1 MLRGYLERLA
11 FGRPVS
17 AESLPSIPGRPLT
30 FSQSDG
36 SPSMVIG
43 GSVFPMAAGLCR
55 VLIAEQR
62 ALELGT
68 GPPTLELGAGTGAVG
83 IFAAALGARA
93 LLTDKSIARAAAQP
107 VSYSADGG
115 LDVLE
120 GESDVLLDLLRH
132 NADANQASADHPI
145 RVEPLDW
152 MQREHV
158 AATLAASEAGAG
170 FALVLGSD
178 ITYERDVHDGL
189 AAAIASLL
197 RPPDVQRRQAG
208 GLALIAHETRASY
221 SAAEDVQMQSFVAK
235 AQAHGLHVKLSDLNV
250 QSGSIGTL
258 LRLSHA
264 ASAA

>member
-1 MLRGYLERLA
+1 VRSGAVRRFLGA
-11 FGRPVS
+11 S
-17 AESLPSIPGRPLT
+17 A
-30 FSQSDG
+30 DVVG
-36 SPSMVIG
+36 SPS
-43 GSVFPMAAGLCR
+43 SNPSTLAD
-55 VLIAEQR
+55 EQ
-62 ALELGT
+62 
-68 GPPTLELGAGTGAVG
+68 
-83 IFAAALGARA
+83 
-93 LLTDKSIARAAAQP
+93 

-120 GESDVLLDLLRH
+120 GESDVLLDMLRH

-152 MQREHV
+152 MQHEHV

-235 AQAHGLHVKLSDLNV
+235 AQAHGLHVKLSDLDV

>member
-1 MLRGYLERLA
+1 MRSGAVRRFLGA
-11 FGRPVS
+11 S
-17 AESLPSIPGRPLT
+17 A
-30 FSQSDG
+30 DVVG
-36 SPSMVIG
+36 SPS
-43 GSVFPMAAGLCR
+43 SNPSTLAD
-55 VLIAEQR
+55 EQ
-62 ALELGT
+62 
-68 GPPTLELGAGTGAVG
+68 
-83 IFAAALGARA
+83 
-93 LLTDKSIARAAAQP
+93 

-120 GESDVLLDLLRH
+120 GESDVLLDMLRH

-250 QSGSIGTL
+250 QPGSIGTL

>member
-1 MLRGYLERLA
+1 VANPQCHQPGLCVRSGAVRRFLGA
-11 FGRPVS
+11 S
-17 AESLPSIPGRPLT
+17 A
-30 FSQSDG
+30 DVVG
-36 SPSMVIG
+36 SPS
-43 GSVFPMAAGLCR
+43 SNPSTLAD
-55 VLIAEQR
+55 EQ
-62 ALELGT
+62 
-68 GPPTLELGAGTGAVG
+68 
-83 IFAAALGARA
+83 
-93 LLTDKSIARAAAQP
+93 

-120 GESDVLLDLLRH
+120 GESDVLLDMLRH

-152 MQREHV
+152 MQHEHV

-250 QSGSIGTL
+250 QPGSIGTL

>member
-1 MLRGYLERLA
+1 MRSGAVRRFLGA
-11 FGRPVS
+11 S
-17 AESLPSIPGRPLT
+17 A
-30 FSQSDG
+30 DVVG
-36 SPSMVIG
+36 SPS
-43 GSVFPMAAGLCR
+43 SNPSTLAD
-55 VLIAEQR
+55 EQ
-62 ALELGT
+62 
-68 GPPTLELGAGTGAVG
+68 
-83 IFAAALGARA
+83 
-93 LLTDKSIARAAAQP
+93 

-120 GESDVLLDLLRH
+120 GESDVLLDMLRH

-235 AQAHGLHVKLSDLNV
+235 AQAHGLHVKLSDLDV

>member
-1 MLRGYLERLA
+1 VRSGAVRRFLGA
-11 FGRPVS
+11 S
-17 AESLPSIPGRPLT
+17 A
-30 FSQSDG
+30 DVVG
-36 SPSMVIG
+36 SPS
-43 GSVFPMAAGLCR
+43 SNPSTLAD
-55 VLIAEQR
+55 EQ
-62 ALELGT
+62 
-68 GPPTLELGAGTGAVG
+68 
-83 IFAAALGARA
+83 
-93 LLTDKSIARAAAQP
+93 

-120 GESDVLLDLLRH
+120 GESDVLLDMLRH

-152 MQREHV
+152 MQHEHV

-250 QSGSIGTL
+250 QPGSIGTL